1 MLNLMKYEAR
11 RQVFSKGIILG
22 IFFVLVAA
30 FLGFYWQGEE
40 TGVTM
45 MLALMSFAALMVMIF
60 APFEFSFTLDKD
72 MNTRQGY
79 LLFLAPKKS
88 TTILTAKL
96 LVALLQSVVIY
107 ILVFTV
113 VPFCERLSESKFGA
127 ASTTFTE
134 LIQELGLSA
143 GASGVA
149 GVIKTAVLLLL
160 LWLFFACLGLFV
172 SAIPGK
178 GKLVNAIGV
187 VGFFAAAFVVFYV
200 LFQIENL
207 FELIN
212 MPKTAGNIIE
222 WAYMLGIEAAL
233 FFGAA
238 KLMDKKVSL

>member
-96 LVALLQSVVIY
+96 LVA
-107 ILVFTV
+107 
-113 VPFCERLSESKFGA
+113 
-127 ASTTFTE
+127 
-134 LIQELGLSA
+134 
-143 GASGVA
+143 
-149 GVIKTAVLLLL
+149 
-160 LWLFFACLGLFV
+160 
-172 SAIPGK
+172 
-178 GKLVNAIGV
+178 
-187 VGFFAAAFVVFYV
+187 
-200 LFQIENL
+200 
-207 FELIN
+207 
-212 MPKTAGNIIE
+212 
-222 WAYMLGIEAAL
+222 
-233 FFGAA
+233 
-238 KLMDKKVSL
+238 

>member
-45 MLALMSFAALMVMIF
+45 MLALMSFAALMVMVF

-96 LVALLQSVVIY
+96 LV
-107 ILVFTV
+107 
-113 VPFCERLSESKFGA
+113 
-127 ASTTFTE
+127 
-134 LIQELGLSA
+134 
-143 GASGVA
+143 
-149 GVIKTAVLLLL
+149 
-160 LWLFFACLGLFV
+160 
-172 SAIPGK
+172 
-178 GKLVNAIGV
+178 
-187 VGFFAAAFVVFYV
+187 
-200 LFQIENL
+200 
-207 FELIN
+207 
-212 MPKTAGNIIE
+212 
-222 WAYMLGIEAAL
+222 
-233 FFGAA
+233 
-238 KLMDKKVSL
+238 

>member
-1 MLNLMKYEAR
+1 
-11 RQVFSKGIILG
+11 
-22 IFFVLVAA
+22 
-30 FLGFYWQGEE
+30 
-40 TGVTM
+40 
-45 MLALMSFAALMVMIF
+45 MI
-60 APFEFSFTLDKD
+60 D
-72 MNTRQGY
+72 
-79 LLFLAPKKS
+79 
-88 TTILTAKL
+88 
-96 LVALLQSVVIY
+96 